1 MIFIVEVEAL
11 ARAMVALPVANQ
23 YQFTRILVNVTVG
36 DNRIVWVSSIHRL
49 ILLRTYLVVFTEARL
64 DIVSGIAVAKS

>member
-23 YQFTRILVNVTVG
+23 DQFTRILVNVTVG
-36 DNRIVWVSSIHRL
+36 DNRIVWVPSIHRL